1 MKMKTDE
8 KLDVGYV
15 VFRKGKVAETV
26 EIRPGVLLDLDSEGE
41 VLGIEVL
48 SLKALAP
55 ALLAGQR
62 RNKANSRRKVA

>member
-1 MKMKTDE
+1 MAVKVTKDR

-15 VFRKGKVAETV
+15 QLRKGKVNRTLEL
-26 EIRPGVLLDLDSEGE
+26 RPGILVDLDKNGD

-55 ALLAGQR
+55 ALSSSSKR
-62 RNKANSRRKVA
+62 RGRRAA